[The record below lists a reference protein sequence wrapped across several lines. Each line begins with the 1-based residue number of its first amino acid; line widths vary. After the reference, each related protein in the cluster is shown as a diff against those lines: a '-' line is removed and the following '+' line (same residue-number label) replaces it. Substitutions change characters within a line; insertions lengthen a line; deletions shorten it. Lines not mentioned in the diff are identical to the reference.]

1 MPLFLAMLSIG
12 IHPMPETTTSVERDR
27 KEILEHIHSI
37 FQAYIR
43 KDREA
48 IRRTHSEDWT
58 GFLMPSGKIERG
70 IDDYMAYADRA
81 IGGESLGVGYEL
93 LDTEVQIYGDI
104 ALVYYVARWDRR
116 DADGSIVHVPLRSID
131 VYRRDA
137 GGWIQCGSHITAAP
151 SVESRGSSA
160 AESTG
165 QRAPHAVNGTKDTAA
180 GAQRAVEQGSAVS
193 GLSREERDELMKVR
207 EAVWRAWFGGDEEA
221 LRQLLPDDLITL
233 DSGSDAWGDLHSNVR
248 NSAAFKADG
257 GRLVRLVFPRTRIQS
272 YGDTAI
278 LYTTFELELER
289 GGQRSVCRGQGTEI
303 FLRRGGKWLNTGW
316 QLDMEDVP

>member
-1 MPLFLAMLSIG
+1 MPAPASPTM
-12 IHPMPETTTSVERDR
+12 EADR
-27 KEILEHIHSI
+27 TEIIEHIHSI

-58 GFLMPSGKIERG
+58 GFLLPSGKIERG

-81 IGGESLGVGYEL
+81 IGGESIGVGYEL

-116 DADGSIVHVPLRSID
+116 DSDGTIAHVPLRSID
-131 VYRRDA
+131 VYRRDP

-151 SVESRGSSA
+151 SAESPGSTTTR
-160 AESTG
+160 STG
-165 QRAPHAVNGTKDTAA
+165 QRASQGVNGTKDTGPRAQSA
-180 GAQRAVEQGSAVS
+180 GRQGSADS
-193 GLSREERDELMKVR
+193 GLSPAERDELMKIR
-207 EAVWRAWFGGDEEA
+207 ESVWRAWFGGDEEA

-233 DSGSDAWGDLHSNVR
+233 DGGIDAWGDLHSNVR

-257 GRLVRLVFPRTRIQS
+257 GRLVRLEFPRTQIQS

-289 GGQRSVCRGQGTEI
+289 GGERSLRRGQGTEI
-303 FLRRGGKWLNTGW
+303 FLRRDGKWINTGW
-316 QLDMEDVP
+316 QLDMDEAN